1 MSLIEVA
8 KIVKPQGIRG
18 EVKAQISTNVNAVF
32 NGLDEAY
39 VEGKKF
45 EISSIS
51 LRQGFLYVKFE
62 GIDDRN
68 MAESLRGKRIMLD
81 KDLIKNALEE
91 DELLVDDL
99 IGMVLYDKEGNLV
112 GQIVDVENYGA
123 TFNFIIDC
131 NGRTVQ
137 TPFVDGVFDRDR
149 DTLVVNKDKFDE
161 VSVW

>member
-32 NGLDEAY
+32 NGLEEAY

-81 KDLIKNALEE
+81 KELIKNALEE

-137 TPFVDGVFDRDR
+137 TPFVDGVFDRDG

>member
-32 NGLDEAY
+32 KGLKEAY
-39 VEGKKF
+39 VEGNIL

-81 KDLIKNALEE
+81 KDFIKNSLEE

-137 TPFVDGVFDRDR
+137 TPFVDGVFDRDG

>member
-51 LRQGFLYVKFE
+51 LRQGFLYIKFE

-68 MAESLRGKRIMLD
+68 MAETLRGKRIMLD

-137 TPFVDGVFDRDR
+137 TPFVDGVFDRDG

>member
-32 NGLDEAY
+32 NGLEEAY

-68 MAESLRGKRIMLD
+68 MAETLRGKRIMLD

-137 TPFVDGVFDRDR
+137 TPFVDGVFDRDG

>member
-32 NGLDEAY
+32 NGLEEAY

-68 MAESLRGKRIMLD
+68 MAELLRGKRIMLD

-137 TPFVDGVFDRDR
+137 TPFVDGVFDRDG

>member
-137 TPFVDGVFDRDR
+137 TPFVDGVFDRDG

>member
-32 NGLDEAY
+32 NGLEEAY

-68 MAESLRGKRIMLD
+68 MAETLRGKRIMLD

-137 TPFVDGVFDRDR
+137 TPFVDGVFDRDG
-149 DTLVVNKDKFDE
+149 DILVVNKDKFDE

>member
-32 NGLDEAY
+32 NGLEEAY

-137 TPFVDGVFDRDR
+137 TPFVDGVFDRDG

>member
-8 KIVKPQGIRG
+8 KIAKPQGIRG

-32 NGLDEAY
+32 NGLEEAY

-68 MAESLRGKRIMLD
+68 MAETLRGKRIMLD

-137 TPFVDGVFDRDR
+137 TPFVDGVFDRDG

>member
-32 NGLDEAY
+32 NGLEEAY

-68 MAESLRGKRIMLD
+68 MAETLRGKRIMLD

-137 TPFVDGVFDRDR
+137 APFVDGVFDRDG

>member
-32 NGLDEAY
+32 NGLEEAY

-99 IGMVLYDKEGNLV
+99 IGMVLYDKDGNLV

-137 TPFVDGVFDRDR
+137 TPFVDGVFDRDG

>member
-32 NGLDEAY
+32 KGLKEAY
-39 VEGKKF
+39 VEGNIL

-51 LRQGFLYVKFE
+51 LRQGFLYIKFA

-68 MAESLRGKRIMLD
+68 KAELLRGKRIMLD

-137 TPFVDGVFDRDR
+137 TPFVDGVFDRDG

>member
-32 NGLDEAY
+32 KGLKEAY
-39 VEGKKF
+39 VEGNIL

-51 LRQGFLYVKFE
+51 LRQGFLYIKFE

-68 MAESLRGKRIMLD
+68 KAETLRGKRIMLD
-81 KDLIKNALEE
+81 KDFIKNALEE

-99 IGMVLYDKEGNLV
+99 IGMVLYDKEGDLV

-137 TPFVDGVFDRDR
+137 TPFVDGVFEREGDS
-149 DTLVVNKDKFDE
+149 LVVNKAKFDE

>member
-1 MSLIEVA
+1 
-8 KIVKPQGIRG
+8 
-18 EVKAQISTNVNAVF
+18 
-32 NGLDEAY
+32 
-39 VEGKKF
+39 
-45 EISSIS
+45 
-51 LRQGFLYVKFE
+51 
-62 GIDDRN
+62 
-68 MAESLRGKRIMLD
+68 MLD

-137 TPFVDGVFDRDR
+137 TPFVDGVFEREGDS
-149 DTLVVNKDKFDE
+149 LVVNKAKFDE

>member
-32 NGLDEAY
+32 NGLEEAY

-45 EISSIS
+45 EISNIS

-68 MAESLRGKRIMLD
+68 MAETLRCKRIMLD
-81 KDLIKNALEE
+81 KDFIKNALEE

-137 TPFVDGVFDRDR
+137 TPFVDGVFDRDG

>member
-32 NGLDEAY
+32 NGLEEAY

-68 MAESLRGKRIMLD
+68 MAETLRGKRIMLD

-137 TPFVDGVFDRDR
+137 TPFVDDVFDRDG

>member
-32 NGLDEAY
+32 NGLEEAY

-68 MAESLRGKRIMLD
+68 MAETLRGKRIMLD

-137 TPFVDGVFDRDR
+137 TPFVDGVFERDG
-149 DTLVVNKDKFDE
+149 DTLVVNKAKFDE

>member
-32 NGLDEAY
+32 NGLEEAY

-68 MAESLRGKRIMLD
+68 MAETLRGKRIMLD
-81 KDLIKNALEE
+81 KDFIKNALEE

-137 TPFVDGVFDRDR
+137 TPFVDGVFDRDG

>member
-1 MSLIEVA
+1 MLKGRSL
-8 KIVKPQGIRG
+8 
-18 EVKAQISTNVNAVF
+18 
-32 NGLDEAY
+32 
-39 VEGKKF
+39 KF
-45 EISSIS
+45 QTF
-51 LRQGFLYVKFE
+51 LFDKVFLYVKFE

-68 MAESLRGKRIMLD
+68 MAETLRGKRIMLD

>member
-32 NGLDEAY
+32 KGLKEAY
-39 VEGKKF
+39 VEGNIL

-51 LRQGFLYVKFE
+51 LRQGFLYIKFE

-68 MAESLRGKRIMLD
+68 KAETLRGKRIMLD
-81 KDLIKNALEE
+81 KDFIKNALEE

-137 TPFVDGVFDRDR
+137 TPFVDGVFERDG

>member
-32 NGLDEAY
+32 NGLEEAY

-68 MAESLRGKRIMLD
+68 MAETLRGKRIMLD

-137 TPFVDGVFDRDR
+137 TPFVDGVFERDG

>member
-32 NGLDEAY
+32 NGLEEAY

-68 MAESLRGKRIMLD
+68 MAETLRGKRIMLD

-137 TPFVDGVFDRDR
+137 TPFVDGVFEREGDS
-149 DTLVVNKDKFDE
+149 LVVNKDKFDE

>member
-68 MAESLRGKRIMLD
+68 MAETLRGKRIMLD

-137 TPFVDGVFDRDR
+137 TPFVDGVFDRDG